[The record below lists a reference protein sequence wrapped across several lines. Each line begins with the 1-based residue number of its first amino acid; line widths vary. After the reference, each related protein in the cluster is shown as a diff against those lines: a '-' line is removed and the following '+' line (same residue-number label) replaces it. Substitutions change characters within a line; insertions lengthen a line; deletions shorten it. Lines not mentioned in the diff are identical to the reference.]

1 MKIYD
6 TVLFDLDGTLTDPE
20 RGLVSSFEYALRKMK
35 LDFGERSSLKK
46 YIGPPLYSEWKRE
59 FSLSEAEA
67 DRALMLFHEYYSV
80 YGWWDNE
87 LYSGIKEMLS
97 ALKRAGK
104 TLAVATSK
112 PEFFAKKVLAR
123 YGLDVY
129 FDFIGAADG
138 DRARDKKHEVI
149 NYVFENI
156 GEEHRAKA
164 VMVGDRS
171 YDAKGAR
178 ECGID
183 SIGVLW
189 GHGTECE
196 IDAAGFCAKAKD
208 VDGLLSLLG
217 VEKE

>member
-20 RGLVSSFEYALRKMK
+20 RGLVSSFEYALCKMK
-35 LDFGERSSLKK
+35 LAFGERAELKK
-46 YIGPPLYSEWKRE
+46 YIGPPLYAEWKRE
-59 FSLSEAEA
+59 FSLTESEA

-80 YGWWDNE
+80 YGWWDNDV
-87 LYSGIKEMLS
+87 YPDVKEMLY
-97 ALKRAGK
+97 ALKKAGK
-104 TLAVATSK
+104 TLCVATSK

-123 YGLDVY
+123 YGLDAY

-156 GEEHRAKA
+156 GEERRASA
-164 VMVGDRS
+164 VMIGDRS
-171 YDAKGAR
+171 YDALGAIA
-178 ECGID
+178 CGID
-183 SIGVLW
+183 SIAVLW
-189 GHGTECE
+189 GHGTEEE
-196 IDAAGFCAKAKD
+196 IDAAGFCARAKD
-208 VDGLLSLLG
+208 VGELLSILG